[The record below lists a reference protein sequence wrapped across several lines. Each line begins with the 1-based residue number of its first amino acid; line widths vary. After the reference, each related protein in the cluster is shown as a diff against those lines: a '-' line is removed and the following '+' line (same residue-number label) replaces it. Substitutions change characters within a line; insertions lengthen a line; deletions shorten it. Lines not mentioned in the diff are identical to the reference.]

1 MKRFF
6 LTLCFFSIALG
17 AGFTQRPKP
26 SAVRAQMLVSTEWL
40 TKNLSNPNLR
50 LIHVGQ
56 GRKNYD
62 AGHIPG
68 AQFLEY
74 GDIIVTRDGV
84 INELPPVEKLQM
96 IFSQLGVGDDSRVV
110 LLCDMQGLLAARV
123 YWTLDYLGF
132 GESVS
137 LLDGGLE
144 KWKAEKREISTAAPE
159 FRASSFTP
167 RLNPRVLVSREV
179 VRDVSWLAANME
191 ASDIVLLDARQ
202 PEAFTG
208 ESKSKNLTRNGH
220 IPGAGNVYWASTL
233 TSKEIPTLK
242 PVADLQTMYLQAGVK
257 PGKKVVTYCW
267 IGMMASHGYFTL
279 KYLGFDVAMYDG
291 SFTEWEKSEGTAV
304 VQGKDRK

>member
-6 LTLCFFSIALG
+6 LAFLLFLMAEG
-17 AGFTQRPKP
+17 AAFPQKSRP
-26 SAVRAQMLVSTEWL
+26 SGVRAQMLVSTGWL
-40 TKNLSNPNLR
+40 AKNLSNPNLR

-56 GRKNYD
+56 GRKTYD

-74 GDIIVTRDGV
+74 GDIVVTRDGV
-84 INELPPVEKLQM
+84 INELPPVEKLRM
-96 IFSQLGVGDDSRVV
+96 IFSQLGLADDSRAV

-132 GESVS
+132 GDNAS

-144 KWKAEKREISTAAPE
+144 KWKAEKRALSNVAPE
-159 FRASSFTP
+159 VKMSRFAP

-179 VRDVSWLAANME
+179 VRDVSWLAANVE
-191 ASDIVLLDARQ
+191 APDTALLDARQ

-220 IPGAGNVYWASTL
+220 IPGAGNVYWESTL
-233 TSKEIPTLK
+233 TGKEIPTLK
-242 PVADLQTMYLQAGVK
+242 PAADLQPMYLQAGVK
-257 PGKKVVTYCW
+257 PGQKVVTYCW

-291 SFTEWEKSEGTAV
+291 SFTEWEKSEGTTV
-304 VQGKDRK
+304 REGKDRK